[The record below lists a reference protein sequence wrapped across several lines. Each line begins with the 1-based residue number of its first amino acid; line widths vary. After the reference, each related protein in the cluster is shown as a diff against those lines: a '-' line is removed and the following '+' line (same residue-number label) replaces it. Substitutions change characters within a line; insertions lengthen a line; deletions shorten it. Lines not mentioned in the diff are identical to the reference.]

1 VFCSTYSATERA
13 TTVPIFL
20 LPHRG
25 LLDTKEVHL
34 CCTTQTKMS
43 KRWHHIELRCEEQQ
57 RARVYGKAQTSPDQ
71 NIHLET
77 KILVMKEF
85 PTSISGSSHIKAKK

>member
-1 VFCSTYSATERA
+1 VFCSTYSTIERA

-20 LPHRG
+20 LPHKG
-25 LLDTKEVHL
+25 LLNTKEVHL

-43 KRWHHIELRCEEQQ
+43 KCWHHIELRCEEQQ
-57 RARVYGKAQTSPDQ
+57 WAMYGKAQTSPDQ

-77 KILVMKEF
+77 KIYVMKEL
-85 PTSISGSSHIKAKK
+85 PTSISGSSHIKAKR